1 MKKKHGVCQ
10 ENTNIVILVAT
21 SGVRLINVIIIK
33 DFISRKMKNLFQF
46 I

>member
-10 ENTNIVILVAT
+10 ENIVILVAT